1 MWYFFSKVLFY
12 LVNID
17 IDKYYFVG
25 NFGLWVFVMGVIYL
39 DIVVFEKYFWGVVF
53 KNLEDVLK
61 MF

>member
-1 MWYFFSKVLFY
+1 MFY